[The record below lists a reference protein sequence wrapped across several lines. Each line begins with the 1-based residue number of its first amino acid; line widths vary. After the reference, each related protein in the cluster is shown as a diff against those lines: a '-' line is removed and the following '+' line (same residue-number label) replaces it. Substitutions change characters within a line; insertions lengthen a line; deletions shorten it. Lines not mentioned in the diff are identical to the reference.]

1 MNSSKNDAA
10 SQAQTQIRPVRTPR
24 DRRNFLELPYR
35 LHRDDPHWIAPLR
48 IAQKD
53 ILNTAKH
60 PFYKTSDAQM
70 FLAQRHGRVVGRIMA
85 ILNRAHNEFHN
96 ERAGF
101 FGFFEVENDQDA
113 CTALLDAAR
122 DWLRGCGAEV
132 IRGPVNPSTNYECWL
147 LVEGFDLDS
156 TMMITYNPRY

>member
-1 MNSSKNDAA
+1 
-10 SQAQTQIRPVRTPR
+10 
-24 DRRNFLELPYR
+24 
-35 LHRDDPHWIAPLR
+35 
-48 IAQKD
+48 
-53 ILNTAKH
+53 TAKH

-132 IRGPVNPSTNYECWL
+132 IRGPVNPSTNYECGL
-147 LVEGFDLDS
+147 LVEGFDLDPAV
-156 TMMITYNPRY
+156 MMTYNPRYYSELLEVYGMTKAMDLYSYAIAEEYFIHSNKLQRVAERLRK